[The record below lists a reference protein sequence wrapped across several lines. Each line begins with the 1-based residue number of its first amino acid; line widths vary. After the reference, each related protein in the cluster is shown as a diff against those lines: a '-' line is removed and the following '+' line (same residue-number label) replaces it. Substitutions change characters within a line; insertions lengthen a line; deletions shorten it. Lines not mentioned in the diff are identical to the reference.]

1 MENKQIDILDI
12 LLILAKHKKFII
24 ILTVFVS
31 IVAVTYSL
39 ITPKYWQST
48 TMILPI
54 KNENSN
60 VNIGTSLLG
69 IGSSIFSTSMGSEGQ
84 DLLNIINSRTFSEE
98 VIHQFNLIE
107 YFEITSSDSLAR
119 MHEALQKLNTT
130 MKKISLDEESGL
142 LSISIES
149 KDKYFSAKIANFYT
163 FKLEKYNISSRMSK
177 GKQKRLFIE
186 ERVKKVQSEIDSLSR
201 CLNTFQKKNNLINLE
216 SQMSSAITLYS
227 DLVSQKITN
236 DIELQYQ
243 KKIYSK
249 NSPLVL
255 ALIEKDRILTEKI
268 DEFENSETLNKI
280 KYGIEF
286 SEVPDLILE
295 FSKINTQLS
304 IQKNVF
310 EYLYPQL
317 ESAKIEEIR
326 DLPTIEVLDR
336 AVPSGKRSRPKRALI
351 CIIAFFTALI
361 MSSIVILIRES
372 IFRSSSF
379 QTFIKKLKSGE

>member
-12 LLILAKHKKFII
+12 LLVLAKHKKFII

-48 TMILPI
+48 TMILPV

-60 VNIGTSLLG
+60 VNIGTSFLG

-98 VIHQFNLIE
+98 VIHKFNLIE

-119 MHEALQKLNTT
+119 MHEAMQKLNTT
-130 MKKISLDEESGL
+130 MKKTSLDEESGL

-163 FKLEKYNISSRMSK
+163 SQLEQYNISSRMSK

-186 ERVKKVQSEIDSLSR
+186 ERVKKVQFEIDSLSLF
-201 CLNTFQKKNNLINLE
+201 LNAFQKKNNLINLDA
-216 SQMSSAITLYS
+216 QMNSSITLYS
-227 DLVSQKITN
+227 NLVSQKITN

-249 NSPLVL
+249 KSPLVL
-255 ALIEKDRILTEKI
+255 ALVEKDRILTEKI
-268 DEFENSETLNKI
+268 DEFENNEIPNKI
-280 KYGIEF
+280 KYGVEF
-286 SEVPDLILE
+286 SEIPDLLLE
-295 FSKINTQLS
+295 FSEIKTQLT

-336 AVPSGKRSRPKRALI
+336 AVPSGKRSRPRRALI
-351 CIIAFFTALI
+351 CIIAFFSALI
-361 MSSIVILIRES
+361 MSSIVILMRES
-372 IFRSSSF
+372 IFRSSNF
-379 QTFIKKLKSGE
+379 QTFIKRLKLGE